1 MNKKVVVY
9 EKEEFDL
16 SYDTKGTLVGLIE
29 ELTNLKQLIPEE
41 YIEDTQISLETYTD
55 SYSCYID
62 VEIYY
67 YRPETEEEEIE
78 RINKHREE
86 MLAKLRKEKEEYERL
101 KAKLRSAYE
110 RYNSIRNKNK

>member
-9 EKEEFDL
+9 KNEELDL

-41 YIEDTQISLETYTD
+41 YIEYTQISLETYTD
-55 SYSCYID
+55 SYCSCYID

-67 YRPETEEEEIE
+67 YRPETEEEELE

-86 MLAKLRKEKEEYERL
+86 MLAKLREEKEEYERL
-101 KAKLRSAYE
+101 KAKFE
-110 RYNSIRNKNK
+110 E